1 MRTIRKYSPPPRTL
15 VGNLISDYSRF
26 ITSFVITAR
35 KHLFCPRLCQE
46 GKQTSRTTDEYSNV
60 SSLPV
65 QLSRC
70 KSLPGKFLGPNRLVV
85 SLRKQLRCTFVF
97 LPVSEPFSGSA
108 SALSGD
114 TEEQSGA
121 WYSNSFQFQ
130 IWTVSFV
137 DNPLK
142 HEGCNLRAQ
151 GWKKS
156 VLLTRVVIFLWTTL
170 QGKKLLLVIWKR
182 AAGAPRL
189 RKTITPEPVSTLCM
203 STFPS
208 RPVPTTGHTSTFPSP
223 PTSVKT
229 SSIARNSS
237 MFFCRW
243 ATV

>member
-1 MRTIRKYSPPPRTL
+1 MICQGSLRKTISSLLPNCWEHQRGFPGFSVDLCCCHNWWCKIKMRTIRKYSLPPRTL

-85 SLRKQLRCTFVF
+85 SLRKQLRRTFVF
-97 LPVSEPFSGSA
+97 LPVSELFSGSA

-156 VLLTRVVIFLWTTL
+156 VLLTRVVISLWTTL
-170 QGKKLLLVIWKR
+170 QGKNCFW
-182 AAGAPRL
+182 
-189 RKTITPEPVSTLCM
+189 
-203 STFPS
+203 
-208 RPVPTTGHTSTFPSP
+208 
-223 PTSVKT
+223 
-229 SSIARNSS
+229 SSGKELQVHRGWE
-237 MFFCRW
+237 RQ
-243 ATV
+243 